1 MSPHGKLIKFDTK
14 IASIAND
21 SNFLDRACE
30 CMYDLFYKV
39 SLVYKR
45 KYGFKILLVVDQI
58 NAIVAEYRIAQN
70 KFLKAKLI
78 A

>member
-1 MSPHGKLIKFDTK
+1 
-14 IASIAND
+14 
-21 SNFLDRACE
+21 
-30 CMYDLFYKV
+30 MYDLFYKV